1 MADGIRPL
9 TAGEVALLRPI
20 FGERV
25 PYDRVR
31 LDNGYGINPIAA
43 LALRSPDTDAITLRR
58 TIHFGRHFLEDFAAG
73 PPIGQ
78 GLLAHEMTHVMQW
91 AELGVVRFLA
101 RYARQLAAAGGV
113 QKRMYHYEP
122 GQPYA
127 GAGLEAQAQMV
138 QDYFMRRALRKPLGL
153 HAASLAGTGLFGL

>member
-1 MADGIRPL
+1 MADGVRPL

-20 FGERV
+20 FGTRIAYEL
-25 PYDRVR
+25 VR
-31 LDNGYGINPIAA
+31 LNDGYGINPIAA
-43 LALRSPDTDAITLRR
+43 VALRSADAVTLRR
-58 TIHFGRHFLEDFAAG
+58 SIYFGRHFLEDFAVG
-73 PPIGQ
+73 PPVGQ

-91 AELGVVRFLA
+91 AELGVARFLA
-101 RYARQLAAAGGV
+101 RYARELAAAGGV

-122 GQPYA
+122 GQPFA

-138 QDYFMRRALRKPLGL
+138 QDYFMRRALRKPTDL